1 MKLLY
6 SLKDNQYPDNGYTHT
21 RSIVRGIVYN
31 DNFEIAMI
39 YLLNDDRFGHRDYL
53 ETPGGGVERGENLQ
67 VALKRELKEELGAEV
82 DNIEEIGRV
91 VDYYNLI
98 YRRNNNHYYLCHLV
112 SLGEKHFTE
121 KEKQLIN
128 SIKWM
133 KIDEAIEFEEK
144 TKRTNIST
152 LVINRELPILKIAR
166 DMLKA
171 KK

>member
-53 ETPGGGVERGENLQ
+53 ETPGVGVERGENLQ

-112 SLGEKHFTE
+112 ILGEKHFTE

>member
-112 SLGEKHFTE
+112 ILGEKHFTE